1 MYLSESELKKLLDT
15 INLVAYT
22 EHTITNRFNLL
33 SDLEVTR
40 ERGWSLNKQENTL
53 GVISVGAPI
62 YSGGW
67 GVPSGAICVD
77 VPTARIPDDNYLEQL
92 AAEVVKTAQAIS
104 NVGNYN
110 KLE

>member
-1 MYLSESELKKLLDT
+1 L
-15 INLVAYT
+15 
-22 EHTITNRFNLL
+22 R
-33 SDLEVTR
+33 DLEVTR
-40 ERGWSLNKQENTL
+40 ERGWSLNKEENTR
-53 GVISVGAPI
+53 GVVSVGAPI

-77 VPTARIPDDNYLEQL
+77 VPTARIPDDKYLEQL
-92 AAEVVKTAQAIS
+92 AAEVVKTAQSIS